1 MQQVA
6 HSESTLRAFA
16 DALRRVAEEK
26 PFEDI
31 TVREIAR
38 ESGLSTRS
46 FYNHFRSKYDL
57 VLWSYAHAD
66 YSYLK
71 TFESKGE
78 IMPFEELL
86 LLGLKRLSKD
96 RPLFKGAFSHW
107 AGPES
112 LCMTLVSH
120 GCRAISEYI
129 RLRHGEKS
137 VTSRIVELLRFY
149 VEGTVSELA
158 RWMADAN
165 PMPVKDFRDFLLD
178 AMPLPLHKFLY
189 SQTRKK
195 DKRK

>member
-1 MQQVA
+1 MQKGVN
-6 HSESTLRAFA
+6 SGPTLRTFA
-16 DALRRVAEEK
+16 DALRRIAATK

-78 IMPFEELL
+78 ILPFEELL

-96 RPLFKGAFSHW
+96 RPLFKGAFSDW
-107 AGPES
+107 VGPES
-112 LCMTLVSH
+112 LCMTLVDH
-120 GCRAISEYI
+120 GCRAIAEYI
-129 RLRHGEKS
+129 RIRHGDKS
-137 VTSRIVELLRFY
+137 VTDRIVELLRFY

-165 PMPVKDFRDFLLD
+165 PMPVKDFRDYLLE
-178 AMPLPLHKFLY
+178 AMPLPLHKFLH